1 MNRVTKMNEQKQTKK
16 KMTRKEVKSLIEEL
30 NALPKVEN
38 ENAELSK
45 TETIKMLAKS
55 IGDMFEKGY
64 TYSDVVNLLNNKG
77 LEINVPTLKSY
88 LLRAKGKNTA
98 GDSGKAEGKKKG
110 TQGRGGKASQNAAS
124 SKQVKSSEEES
135 GIQRAD
141 TPPPPSPAS
150 HDLESIR
157 EKSSDASTTSSFI
170 PKPDVDDI

>member
-1 MNRVTKMNEQKQTKK
+1 MSEQKPTKK

-64 TYSDVVNLLNNKG
+64 TYNDVATLLTNKG

-98 GDSGKAEGKKKG
+98 SDFDKADGKKKG
-110 TQGRGGKASQNAAS
+110 TWNRGGKASQDAAS
-124 SKQVKSSEEES
+124 SKQTESSE
-135 GIQRAD
+135 IQRAD
-141 TPPPPSPAS
+141 TPPAALPAIVGEDS
-150 HDLESIR
+150 QQH
-157 EKSSDASTTSSFI
+157 SSEVIVAEADNSEHS
-170 PKPDVDDI
+170 